1 MTTKQLARYYQTLTP
16 WERLPLIVAASAR
29 GDVVEEDRLARSVP
43 KHGFRVPD
51 YWGLAEGLDDLAKQ
65 YVLKQLDLA
74 VWYWRLTGLMEREP
88 WSRPSRQDQQ
98 REERRWPLVRILA
111 HRFVVR
117 AEGWQLLCAELHLD
131 PEVLP
136 RQLPGYEAVKQMEE
150 VARRAAFSAEEAQA
164 YLGEGIAP
172 GQAGAGE
179 TPGLVRE
186 GRLDTAA
193 EVAQAVRAFLR
204 ERLED
209 WQ

>member
-1 MTTKQLARYYQTLTP
+1 
-16 WERLPLIVAASAR
+16 
-29 GDVVEEDRLARSVP
+29 
-43 KHGFRVPD
+43 
-51 YWGLAEGLDDLAKQ
+51 
-65 YVLKQLDLA
+65 
-74 VWYWRLTGLMEREP
+74 MEREP

-131 PEVLP
+131 PEVLT

-164 YLGEGIAP
+164 YRGEGIVP

-179 TPGLVRE
+179 TPGLGRE

-193 EVAQAVRAFLR
+193 EVAQAMRAFLR
-204 ERLED
+204 ERLEG